1 MFRSQTDHHQGGTI
15 FLLTS
20 VTKFYFILL
29 MYLPDDGQSV
39 TETCRRSLEF
49 KQYKCFN
56 VLFIKKMTISAISWN
71 INK

>member
-20 VTKFYFILL
+20 VTKLNKLRELL
-29 MYLPDDGQSV
+29 YLPDDGQSV

-56 VLFIKKMTISAISWN
+56 VLFI
-71 INK
+71 

>member
-1 MFRSQTDHHQGGTI
+1 MFGSQTDHHQGGKI

-20 VTKFYFILL
+20 VTKLNKLRELL
-29 MYLPDDGQSV
+29 YLPDDGQSV

-56 VLFIKKMTISAISWN
+56 VLFI
-71 INK
+71 

>member
-1 MFRSQTDHHQGGTI
+1 MFRLQTDHHQGGTI

-20 VTKFYFILL
+20 VTKLNNLRELL
-29 MYLPDDGQSV
+29 FLPDDVQSV

-56 VLFIKKMTISAISWN
+56 VLFIKK
-71 INK
+71 